1 MSFQEKSAW
10 IMALA
15 LTVISIMCG
24 WSVYE
29 ASVAAGG
36 LVSPS
41 IGLISSYT
49 LVLVVIVVAGQIVI
63 SICSPKQASTPADER
78 EIHIERKAGYTSGW
92 IMGEGPLA
100 CGPSRGSPCPRAPN
114 PPEGWVAPRGGRRRW
129 PPPPGTGR
137 TTSGHGRSPAPPGCG
152 STRGRRRR

>member
-10 IMALA
+10 VMALA

-92 IMGEGPLA
+92 IMGVGAVVSMSHYLHWNNGDMLFYMVLGSMALA
-100 CGPSRGSPCPRAPN
+100 AIVDYVYRI
-114 PPEGWVAPRGGRRRW
+114 VL
-129 PPPPGTGR
+129 
-137 TTSGHGRSPAPPGCG
+137 HRSAII
-152 STRGRRRR
+152 